1 MDIQQKIQAL
11 TKKIMAILKQAKNII
26 IKAQSD
32 SNIIV
37 NKTISKNASKIVLK
51 TTLGDVQLI
60 ASKRLKTNSNGD

>member
-1 MDIQQKIQAL
+1 
-11 TKKIMAILKQAKNII
+11 MAILKQAKNII
-26 IKAQSD
+26 IKVQSN

>member
-26 IKAQSD
+26 IKVQSD

-37 NKTISKNASKIVLK
+37 KETISKNASKIVLK
-51 TTLGDVQLI
+51 TTVGDIQLI
-60 ASKRLKTNSNGD
+60 ASKRLKATSNGD

>member
-1 MDIQQKIQAL
+1 
-11 TKKIMAILKQAKNII
+11 MAILKQAKNII